1 MLEED
6 CSKPFSKTVLNND
19 DKICIKWN
27 PVKDFATGEI
37 PGISDVEVGI
47 FVHFTGPGVS
57 YEEAEPGNTSGWGTV
72 DVSNNSLPNKDF
84 STTDDGEAIIFPKL
98 SVSDD
103 ISNPPPSL
111 IFIRV
116 TAVVNGIEVFA
127 STPLIS
133 YIPILSG
140 QGDSGSK
147 RCDSIK
153 DSAVFTTRSPS
164 CPQNANQAFFDT
176 FLVVDSGCVEGSK
189 APFNC
194 YTNPGARKCFRIL
207 QRYTVDTIICA

>member
-1 MLEED
+1 MLEKD
-6 CSKPFSKTVLNND
+6 CSIPFSNTLLKKD
-19 DKICIKWN
+19 DEICVKWN

-37 PGISDVEVGI
+37 PGINDEEVGI

-57 YEEAEPGNTSGWGTV
+57 YEEAELGKTSGWGTV
-72 DVSNNSLPNKDF
+72 DLYKHFLTQNFYYTS
-84 STTDDGEAIIFPKL
+84 DGEAIIFPEL
-98 SVSDD
+98 SLPDD
-103 ISNPPPSL
+103 ISIPPPSL

-164 CPQNANQAFFDT
+164 CPQNGNQAFF
-176 FLVVDSGCVEGSK
+176 
-189 APFNC
+189 
-194 YTNPGARKCFRIL
+194 
-207 QRYTVDTIICA
+207 